1 MLKPPILGWIAA
13 SSGDFPGLV
22 ACNVCAASQRAWRM
36 RTARR
41 TAIASRWVAEDGDFS
56 AKRWGSYHGILDF
69 YGFNGIPMDP
79 PNKIMEYVIAVI
91 LPDSMGFIIGK
102 SLDNEWYDM
111 I

>member
-1 MLKPPILGWIAA
+1 
-13 SSGDFPGLV
+13 
-22 ACNVCAASQRAWRM
+22 
-36 RTARR
+36 
-41 TAIASRWVAEDGDFS
+41 
-56 AKRWGSYHGILDF
+56 
-69 YGFNGIPMDP
+69 MDP